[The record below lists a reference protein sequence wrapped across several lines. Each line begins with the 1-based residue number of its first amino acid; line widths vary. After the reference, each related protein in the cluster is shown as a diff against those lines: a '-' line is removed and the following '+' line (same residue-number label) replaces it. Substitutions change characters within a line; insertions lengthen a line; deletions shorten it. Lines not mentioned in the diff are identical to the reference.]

1 MSLTSNEGTVLT
13 GEQLANHFNHC
24 FASVGP
30 VLASKISSDNTIYL
44 EN

>member
-1 MSLTSNEGTVLT
+1 MSLTSNECTVLT
-13 GEQLANHFNHC
+13 GEQLANFNDC